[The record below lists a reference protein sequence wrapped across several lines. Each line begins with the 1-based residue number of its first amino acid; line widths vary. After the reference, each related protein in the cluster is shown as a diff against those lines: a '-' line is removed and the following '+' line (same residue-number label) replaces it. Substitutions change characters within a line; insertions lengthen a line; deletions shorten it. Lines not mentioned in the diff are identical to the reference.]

1 MTPHLVEFSRL
12 TGFSPEVINKNKF
25 EIAKEFS
32 KKYGIILL
40 LKGKNTIITNGEE
53 LFANSTGNS
62 HMANGGMGDCL
73 TGIICSLAGQKYDLM
88 KSASIGAYLHG
99 KIADELVR
107 RQYTVNATDVID
119 NISKY
124 MNEIFLFR

>member
-1 MTPHLVEFSRL
+1 
-12 TGFSPEVINKNKF
+12 
-25 EIAKEFS
+25 
-32 KKYGIILL
+32 
-40 LKGKNTIITNGEE
+40 
-53 LFANSTGNS
+53 
-62 HMANGGMGDCL
+62 
-73 TGIICSLAGQKYDLM
+73 M

>member
-12 TGFSPEVINKNKF
+12 TGFSPEVINKEKF
-25 EIAKEFS
+25 EITKNFA
-32 KKYGIILL
+32 KKYEIILL
-40 LKGKNTIITNGEE
+40 LKGKNTIITNGED